1 MVNTKIP
8 YDFIRQR
15 VRLGWNEIEFG
26 IERGL
31 ISPKVAIDRATE
43 QLCSDKTSPKEVVEM
58 ASLTEGESLA
68 SLVFR
73 LAQAETP
80 PPPEC
85 VREKWLYLVLA
96 WLFEN
101 RESLVDP
108 LGIVEEVY
116 SDFDYPREVASFVRY
131 MPMVGSNLGNRE
143 QNEARMFEYWKA
155 YLDTAGKQ
163 FMT

>member
-1 MVNTKIP
+1 MINTKIP
-8 YDFIRQR
+8 YEFIRQR

-26 IERGL
+26 IEHGL

-43 QLCSDKTSPKEVVEM
+43 QLCSDETSPKEAVEM
-58 ASLTEGESLA
+58 ASLTEGESVA
-68 SLVFR
+68 GLVSR
-73 LAQAETP
+73 LAQAEP
-80 PPPEC
+80 PPPGER
-85 VREKWLYLVLA
+85 VKEKWLYIVLA

-101 RESLVDP
+101 RETLVDP
-108 LGIVEEVY
+108 LGVVEEVY

-131 MPMVGSNLGNRE
+131 MPMVGPNLGNRE

-163 FMT
+163 FVP